1 MIYLIDN
8 YDSFTYN
15 LYQLVGVLSSEPVK
29 VIKNDEMTAQELAK
43 AHPSALIFSPG
54 PGNPS
59 EAGNTLAIMQYFL
72 GKVPILG
79 ICLGHQAIGQTYGAQ
94 IVHAPHLMH
103 GKPDKINQQK
113 PNELLAKCP
122 NTFTAA
128 RYHSLVID
136 PQSIPESLHLIATA
150 ADGTVQAIEDTEKQV
165 YGVQFHPESIM
176 TDATVGQQII
186 KNFLAKIGGNSND

>member
-29 VIKNDEMTAQELAK
+29 VVKNDELTAQELNQL
-43 AHPSALIFSPG
+43 HPSALIFSPG
-54 PGNPS
+54 PGNPND
-59 EAGNTLAIMQYFL
+59 AGNTLSILKYFL

-79 ICLGHQAIGQTYGAQ
+79 ICLGHQAIGQTYGAR

-103 GKPDKINQQK
+103 GKPDQIRQQG
-113 PNELLAKCP
+113 PNELLANCP
-122 NTFTAA
+122 TNFTAA

-136 PQSIPESLHLIATA
+136 PQSVPESLHVTATA
-150 ADGTVQAIEDTEKQV
+150 ADGTIQAIEDPRKQV

-176 TDATVGQQII
+176 TDTKVGQQII
-186 KNFLAKIGGNSND
+186 KNFLAKIGGHSND